1 MRGQSQDMV
10 QLLTPDGRR
19 VEHDEFQFTGTR
31 DDLVGY
37 LRDMILARRFD
48 AEATALQRHGE
59 LGLWTPLIG
68 QEAAQVGSAHPSL
81 RSPSD
86 THTSV

>member
-37 LRDMILARRFD
+37 LQNAPGMNGNLAAVQAYR
-48 AEATALQRHGE
+48 
-59 LGLWTPLIG
+59 
-68 QEAAQVGSAHPSL
+68 AQYGVGN
-81 RSPSD
+81 
-86 THTSV
+86 